1 MRSNISGQI
10 TFTGL
15 ERHSSHTET
24 STFQAEEEKKPE
36 RIFCPQGYVFQKK
49 IEKLKGLDYCREHC
63 SAQDKY
69 TAMKS
74 TAECYWIIKE
84 GEINA
89 PQKTPSRVKP

>member
-15 ERHSSHTET
+15 ERHNLHTEM
-24 STFQAEEEKKPE
+24 STFQAENKPE

-49 IEKLKGLDYCREHC
+49 IEELKGLDYCREHC
-63 SAQDKY
+63 SSQDKY
-69 TAMKS
+69 EAAMNVRD
-74 TAECYWIIKE
+74 CYWTIKE

-89 PQKTPSRVKP
+89 PQKTPSR